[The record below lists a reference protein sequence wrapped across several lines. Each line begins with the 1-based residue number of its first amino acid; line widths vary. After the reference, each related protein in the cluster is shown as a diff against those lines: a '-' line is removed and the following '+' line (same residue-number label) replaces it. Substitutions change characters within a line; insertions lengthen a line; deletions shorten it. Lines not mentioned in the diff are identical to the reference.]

1 MRGVAAMWSPNSGA
15 PRDLP
20 GRSVSSRPARSS
32 PSCRE
37 KFAEIENASDRDD
50 PRVTEHFERLI
61 LRRQSDPVKMD
72 CKSSNENREVKI
84 DAGERSETEGDSEQV
99 QLFHGEL

>member
-1 MRGVAAMWSPNSGA
+1 MTEHLNSEHGPA
-15 PRDLP
+15 DRANHSVDCVPDRIHPRNF
-20 GRSVSSRPARSS
+20 V
-32 PSCRE
+32 RE
-37 KFAEIENASDRDD
+37 KFEEIENASDRDD

-84 DAGERSETEGDSEQV
+84 DPGERSETEGDSEQV